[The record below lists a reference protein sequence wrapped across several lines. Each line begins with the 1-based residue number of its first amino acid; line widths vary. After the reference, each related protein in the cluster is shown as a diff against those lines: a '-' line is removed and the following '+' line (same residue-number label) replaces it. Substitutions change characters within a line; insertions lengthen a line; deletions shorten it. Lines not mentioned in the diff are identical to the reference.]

1 MRKKAICLSIV
12 LLLCLGIVLKT
23 NIIPFSYK
31 NIDSAYGISS
41 SNSIAVDVGM
51 KVLKGGGNAVDATA
65 AISYVLGVVEPY
77 GSGIGGG
84 GCMLIYLPETK
95 DYKFYNYREKAL
107 INSDIQK
114 STIGTPG
121 LVKGIEEIQSRHGKL
136 NMSDL
141 IQYSIDLAQNG
152 FKMNENLYYKLNQDS
167 SLEKYS
173 QFYTSKG
180 KPKSIEDTVIQEDLA
195 QTLIQIKENGSK
207 AFYDGVIAEALI
219 KEGYLTKED
228 LQNYDV
234 KEQETI
240 KGSFNGYD
248 IVTAPPTFSGITL
261 IQILNMIEYVDVP
274 SFEENPVKY
283 IEDMYDITNI
293 AYTSRQANI
302 SDPTFAEKDKDYQ
315 KLTKKKYAKYLYN
328 KYDNIYQKE
337 NESKDTTS
345 FVVVD
350 KNGMVVSCTN
360 TLGEL
365 FGSKKYVGG
374 FFLNNSSANF
384 NENENSI
391 NSYAPKKQSRTF
403 ISPAIITKGDDYI
416 MGIGSPGANSIPQVL
431 AQVINANLRNGI
443 DLEDAVK
450 MNRFLFDGNQVLSEE
465 MISSDIISQIM
476 DDGKNYSVVQ
486 DKSKLL
492 YGSIH
497 AIVKDRNEGIY
508 GISDSRRRGEY
519 KVKY

>member
-1 MRKKAICLSIV
+1 
-12 LLLCLGIVLKT
+12 
-23 NIIPFSYK
+23 
-31 NIDSAYGISS
+31 
-41 SNSIAVDVGM
+41 
-51 KVLKGGGNAVDATA
+51 
-65 AISYVLGVVEPY
+65 
-77 GSGIGGG
+77 
-84 GCMLIYLPETK
+84 
-95 DYKFYNYREKAL
+95 
-107 INSDIQK
+107 
-114 STIGTPG
+114 
-121 LVKGIEEIQSRHGKL
+121 
-136 NMSDL
+136 
-141 IQYSIDLAQNG
+141 
-152 FKMNENLYYKLNQDS
+152 
-167 SLEKYS
+167 
-173 QFYTSKG
+173 
-180 KPKSIEDTVIQEDLA
+180 
-195 QTLIQIKENGSK
+195 
-207 AFYDGVIAEALI
+207 
-219 KEGYLTKED
+219 
-228 LQNYDV
+228 
-234 KEQETI
+234 
-240 KGSFNGYD
+240 
-248 IVTAPPTFSGITL
+248 
-261 IQILNMIEYVDVP
+261 
-274 SFEENPVKY
+274 
-283 IEDMYDITNI
+283 
-293 AYTSRQANI
+293 
-302 SDPTFAEKDKDYQ
+302 
-315 KLTKKKYAKYLYN
+315 
-328 KYDNIYQKE
+328 
-337 NESKDTTS
+337 
-345 FVVVD
+345 
-350 KNGMVVSCTN
+350 MVVSCTN

-476 DDGKNYSVVQ
+476 DDGKNYSIVQ